1 MSKDSRP
8 PMVSQKSFQDL
19 RFPRTG
25 ASAPRVCLRPREVS
39 QPRLFLL
46 KSVRECPTCG
56 LRLPFDPSKISRS
69 RDESTQKGTR
79 SIDAAVDPNV
89 RLASQPD
96 CLPPC
101 VFFRRRS
108 GSGYIR
114 RFIYSD
120 DTSCRL
126 YDRLAWHV
134 SRAAPIARVLPSD
147 IYNGSSRRL
156 CIRFCSTRLTQRLTG
171 SRGLAW
177 LLKQMQIL

>member
-1 MSKDSRP
+1 MA
-8 PMVSQKSFQDL
+8 SQKSVQDL

-25 ASAPRVCLRPREVS
+25 ASAPRVCLRSREVS

-46 KSVRECPTCG
+46 KSVRECSNL

-69 RDESTQKGTR
+69 RDECTRKGTR

-108 GSGYIR
+108 GSGVYTE
-114 RFIYSD
+114 IYLLG
-120 DTSCRL
+120 RYL
-126 YDRLAWHV
+126 
-134 SRAAPIARVLPSD
+134 LPAL
-147 IYNGSSRRL
+147 R
-156 CIRFCSTRLTQRLTG
+156 STRMTRL
-171 SRGLAW
+171 SRCSDRTSAT
-177 LLKQMQIL
+177 I